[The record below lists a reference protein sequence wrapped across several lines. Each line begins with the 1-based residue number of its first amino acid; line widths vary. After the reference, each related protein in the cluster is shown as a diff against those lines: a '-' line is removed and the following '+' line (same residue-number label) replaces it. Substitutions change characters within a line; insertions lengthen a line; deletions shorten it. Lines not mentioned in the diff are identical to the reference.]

1 MDEISLKVKEM
12 VEFCD
17 ETQNYS
23 YYELKDYAIKNRPD
37 WVEVLNKKGPR
48 TCIAEYLRS
57 ARCVCKKQGIYQP
70 TLIESI
76 EKIYNLSE

>member
-23 YYELKDYAIKNRPD
+23 YYELKDYAIKNRPFS
-37 WVEVLNKKGPR
+37 VGKN
-48 TCIAEYLRS
+48 
-57 ARCVCKKQGIYQP
+57 
-70 TLIESI
+70 IE
-76 EKIYNLSE
+76 NN